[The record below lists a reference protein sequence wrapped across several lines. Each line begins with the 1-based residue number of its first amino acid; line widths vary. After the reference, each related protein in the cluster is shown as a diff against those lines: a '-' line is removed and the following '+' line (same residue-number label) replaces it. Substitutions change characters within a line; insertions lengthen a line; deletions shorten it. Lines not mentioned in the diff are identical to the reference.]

1 VTAGNGTRA
10 GQNGDRTQPVLPP
23 DTVIATARRLL
34 TGRTAVPE
42 FVGSEALD
50 RGVHRLRFELRGWSA
65 SLVVKRLSRHR
76 ARLNQLVAQHWLPG
90 SGLGRACP
98 RVFRAVGGEHGDTKV
113 WQIYEDVGG
122 SGLDRV
128 EADPDTVR
136 LVVNLIA
143 EVHMRFARQPVL
155 AECRKRGDDFGM
167 SFFVT
172 HVGRCLHHLRQLEAV
187 PDLAEDQAELRN
199 RLLDTMEDLYR
210 DRHERARL
218 VDAVGGPDTLL
229 HGDLWTSNTLVTEKG
244 PKSRARLIDWDHAG
258 AGPVS
263 YDLSTFL
270 YRFPIEDRP
279 WILALYREALSRA
292 GWQLPTDDELNL
304 LFDTAETARYA
315 CCLGEA
321 ASAAEEGEPWGFE
334 QLAEVE
340 RWFASLEPAL
350 PV

>member
-1 VTAGNGTRA
+1 V
-10 GQNGDRTQPVLPP
+10 
-23 DTVIATARRLL
+23 
-34 TGRTAVPE
+34 
-42 FVGSEALD
+42 
-50 RGVHRLRFELRGWSA
+50 
-65 SLVVKRLSRHR
+65 
-76 ARLNQLVAQHWLPG
+76 
-90 SGLGRACP
+90 
-98 RVFRAVGGEHGDTKV
+98 VGGERGDAKV

-128 EADPDTVR
+128 DVDPDTVR

-143 EVHMRFARQPVL
+143 EVHLRFARQPVL

-167 SFFVT
+167 SFFVS
-172 HVGRCLHHLRQLEAV
+172 HVGRCLHHLRHLEAV
-187 PDLAEDQAELRN
+187 PDLSEEQTQLRN
-199 RLLDTMEDLYR
+199 RLSDRIEDLYR
-210 DRHERARL
+210 DRHTRARL

-229 HGDLWTSNTLVTEKG
+229 HGDLWTSNTLVTGKG
-244 PKSRARLIDWDHAG
+244 AKRRARLIDWDHAG

-279 WILALYREALSRA
+279 WILALYRETLSRA
-292 GWQLPTDDELNL
+292 GWKLPTNDELNL

-321 ASAAEEGEPWGFE
+321 ASAAERGEPWAFA
-334 QLAEVE
+334 QMAEIE

-350 PV
+350 AV